1 MWYVYC
7 LENRE
12 KDFLYIGSTNDLK
25 RRLEEHRN
33 GYSRATKSHLPL
45 HLSAYIALDSEVKA
59 RKLEKYFKTGSGK
72 AILRKRILQT
82 EVAV

>member
-33 GYSRATKSHLPL
+33 GYSRATKSHLF
-45 HLSAYIALDSEVKA
+45 
-59 RKLEKYFKTGSGK
+59 LETGP
-72 AILRKRILQT
+72 
-82 EVAV
+82 